1 MSATERMTL
10 SIGGMSCGHCVR
22 AVREALAEV
31 PGVAV
36 ERVDVGS
43 ATVAVDPA
51 VSSRATVEEAVRDA
65 GYDVAAVQPA

>member
-1 MSATERMTL
+1 MERMTL

-22 AVREALAEV
+22 AVRDALAEL

-36 ERVDVGS
+36 ERVDVGT

-51 VSSRATVEEAVRDA
+51 QGSRASVEEAIRDA
-65 GYDVAAVQPA
+65 GYDVAAVQAA